1 MVFSKVTLIIFT
13 TVGLVEHAVESGLP
27 PPTECKCTEP
37 LLRLVHGLPGS
48 GKTEVLRWLQS
59 YFEQVWNWT
68 LGVQFD
74 FVAPLNSMA
83 SNINGKTVHS
93 WGQVGFKDRRG
104 MTINMGKRSASE
116 EVPSMAIKANAT
128 RFLFIDEIEAT
139 GADTI
144 GSLEH
149 NVVGHMSSK
158 NEFKYKPD
166 NDWRPFGGMNV
177 CFLGDFWQLNPTG
190 QIALMSDVTSEKVRE
205 NATAQYIMNMFWDS
219 GFKDS
224 LQEWHAQKRV
234 LHLETN
240 IRSGADAWFSKF
252 LDACRKGELDED
264 DYNFLHGL
272 PTTKQIQH
280 WYHRRNDSTWVHE
293 VWCQRKANCVA
304 FYWKPSDAQPAVE
317 DNPLFEPDIVL
328 KEKNFLECADC
339 FRERKR
345 RARVLHVDE
354 FPDDAQRELSAPAFV
369 DSVYITPFNKVESA
383 SPIFFCIIFFLQN
396 NCIEKFWIECNP
408 LHASFPG

>member
-1 MVFSKVTLIIFT
+1 MV
-13 TVGLVEHAVESGLP
+13 EYAVESKLP

-48 GKTEVLRWLQS
+48 GKTEVLRWLQG

-149 NVVGHMSSK
+149 NVVGHMSST
-158 NEFKYKPD
+158 NECKYKPD

-177 CFLGDFWQLNPTG
+177 CFLGDF
-190 QIALMSDVTSEKVRE
+190 
-205 NATAQYIMNMFWDS
+205 
-219 GFKDS
+219 
-224 LQEWHAQKRV
+224 
-234 LHLETN
+234 
-240 IRSGADAWFSKF
+240 
-252 LDACRKGELDED
+252 
-264 DYNFLHGL
+264 
-272 PTTKQIQH
+272 
-280 WYHRRNDSTWVHE
+280 
-293 VWCQRKANCVA
+293 
-304 FYWKPSDAQPAVE
+304 
-317 DNPLFEPDIVL
+317 
-328 KEKNFLECADC
+328 
-339 FRERKR
+339 
-345 RARVLHVDE
+345 
-354 FPDDAQRELSAPAFV
+354 
-369 DSVYITPFNKVESA
+369 
-383 SPIFFCIIFFLQN
+383 
-396 NCIEKFWIECNP
+396 
-408 LHASFPG
+408 

>member
-1 MVFSKVTLIIFT
+1 MS
-13 TVGLVEHAVESGLP
+13 
-27 PPTECKCTEP
+27 
-37 LLRLVHGLPGS
+37 
-48 GKTEVLRWLQS
+48 
-59 YFEQVWNWT
+59 
-68 LGVQFD
+68 
-74 FVAPLNSMA
+74 
-83 SNINGKTVHS
+83 
-93 WGQVGFKDRRG
+93 
-104 MTINMGKRSASE
+104 
-116 EVPSMAIKANAT
+116 IKANAT

-166 NDWRPFGGMNV
+166 KDWRPFGGMNV

-224 LQEWHAQKRV
+224 LQEWHAQERV
-234 LHLETN
+234 LHLATN

-293 VWCQRKANCVA
+293 VWCQRKA
-304 FYWKPSDAQPAVE
+304 
-317 DNPLFEPDIVL
+317 
-328 KEKNFLECADC
+328 
-339 FRERKR
+339 
-345 RARVLHVDE
+345 RV
-354 FPDDAQRELSAPAFV
+354 
-369 DSVYITPFNKVESA
+369 
-383 SPIFFCIIFFLQN
+383 
-396 NCIEKFWIECNP
+396 
-408 LHASFPG
+408 